1 MPKDVPFDVWQ
12 SEEIDPGEVVEVDAV
27 EELAMHLDPDSA
39 LDAPRGPHWSELTDE
54 PSDAPAEAS
63 PVSYFADEQ
72 PEGTAP
78 APVSDEREP
87 DLEELL
93 ERQHY
98 AFPPKG

>member
-12 SEEIDPGEVVEVDAV
+12 SEEIDPAEVVEGDAV

-39 LDAPRGPHWSELTDE
+39 LDAPRGPHWSELTEEAPE
-54 PSDAPAEAS
+54 PPAETP
-63 PVSYFADEQ
+63 PVSYFGDEQ
-72 PEGTAP
+72 PEMAADPPP
-78 APVSDEREP
+78 AEDVEP
-87 DLEELL
+87 DLEEIL